1 MYLDYEQADA
11 VLDVVQHTQ
20 EFVAVWNAQ
29 QRERSAKE
37 KTKVSSRKAISEAA
51 YQVIM
56 DKLLVAYAQATELG
70 VPDDLLLEA
79 IDKILPDDLEFT
91 ISIEYD

>member
-56 DKLLVAYAQATELG
+56 DKLLVVTLRQLIG
-70 VPDDLLLEA
+70 CVPDDLLLEA
-79 IDKILPDDLEFT
+79 IDKIFAR
-91 ISIEYD
+91 